1 MAKDVDLSSKEW
13 RDIVFE
19 GKNQE
24 YGAYTLR
31 ADSVRRHTKAIVIV
45 LCIAI
50 VGLVLLALFYNG
62 AFGKPEEQEVF
73 TSVDVEISA
82 IEEEYEEEVEE
93 EETFE
98 LPPEPEEIIT
108 PEEVANEQQVT
119 AILVTEDDKYEED
132 KQVKNQDEVM
142 ENASMIGSVDV
153 TEGVEDLNKT
163 RIIDQVIVE
172 EKPVVEDE
180 VYNIAMVE
188 QQPEFPGGAQA
199 MYKWLSDHINYP
211 PVAAEEGVQGKV
223 IVEFVVSKTGAIENA
238 KVLRGRHPALDKEAL
253 RVVKAMPKWNPGR
266 NNGNA
271 VKVTYTLPVTFKL
284 QQ

>member
-19 GKNQE
+19 GKNKE
-24 YGAYTLR
+24 FGAYTLR
-31 ADSVRRHTKAIVIV
+31 AGSVHRHSKAVIIV
-45 LCIAI
+45 LSILI
-50 VGLVLLALFYNG
+50 PGLILLALFYNG
-62 AFGKPEEQEVF
+62 TFGKPEEEQLVINTEVDI
-73 TSVDVEISA
+73 TA
-82 IEEEYEEEVEE
+82 IEDDFEEEIEE

-98 LPPEPEEIIT
+98 LPPEPEEIIA

-119 AILVTEDDKYEED
+119 AILVTEDENYEED
-132 KQVKNQDEVM
+132 KQVKNQDEVLD
-142 ENASMIGSVDV
+142 NASMIGTVDV

-163 RIIDQVIVE
+163 RIIDQVIQE
-172 EKPVVEDE
+172 EKPVEDDQ
-180 VYNIAMVE
+180 VYNMAMVE
-188 QQPEFPGGAQA
+188 QQPEFPGGTQA

-211 PVAAEEGVQGKV
+211 AVAAEEGVQGKV
-223 IVEFVVSKTGAIENA
+223 IVEFVVSKTGAVENVR
-238 KVLRGRHPALDKEAL
+238 VLRGRHPALDKEAV

-266 NNGNA
+266 NNSNP